1 MSYMENVRVLE
12 IGSWVLIKGKTGAWR
27 VESQDIPRGTFR
39 VHGDSSDIRE
49 ELLENTVR
57 YPELSYT
64 DLHPLDLVK
73 TSTNSLLK
81 IQSVHIS
88 GINCED
94 SNGRSVFMRYEEVYP
109 ISLDYDSWLLLGYG
123 IDIDKMLDSLKN
135 ELALREIQGSGA
147 IILSLDRRGLTF
159 YSGKG
164 INIKLTNFKYY
175 HEFIK
180 IFNKYSPI

>member
-1 MSYMENVRVLE
+1 MENVRVLE
-12 IGSWVLIKGKTGAWR
+12 IGSWVSIKGRTGAWR
-27 VESQDIPRGTFR
+27 VESQDIPMGTFR
-39 VHGDSSDIRE
+39 VYGDPSDIRK

-73 TSTNSLLK
+73 TSTNSFLK

-94 SNGRSVFMRYEEVYP
+94 TSGKSVFMKYEEIYP
-109 ISLDYDSWLLLGYG
+109 ISLDYDSWLLLEYG
-123 IDIDKMLDSLKN
+123 VDIGRMLDSLKN
-135 ELALREIQGSGA
+135 ELALREIHGSGA
-147 IILSLDRRGLTF
+147 IILSPDRRGLTF

-164 INIKLTNFKYY
+164 INIKLTSFKYY